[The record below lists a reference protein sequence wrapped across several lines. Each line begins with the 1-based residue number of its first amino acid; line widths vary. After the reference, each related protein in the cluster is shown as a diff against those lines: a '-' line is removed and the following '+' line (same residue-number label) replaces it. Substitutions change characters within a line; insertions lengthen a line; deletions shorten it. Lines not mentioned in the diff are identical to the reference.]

1 MGERFDNVFAGMGE
15 AEAME
20 TLLADTASL
29 AQPVSKYIAA
39 TRLGA
44 SSSEESLDVLIKASA
59 LESDDLYDRIARRKA
74 IDALGRRKNGRA
86 IPVLIKA
93 LSCDDEIAV
102 INAIDSITKIDTP
115 LTDDQTQAIGL
126 ALTGPDNQQRAVIQ
140 AHTRLGLPDPNDAIR
155 PLEEHDNPLVAGAAC
170 VYAARSEGRTEQ
182 LNRLIPQLTDPKAGR
197 RHAAVI
203 DLGDAGDVSWLE
215 PLIRAPVSMPL
226 RAKSAFKLLQTN
238 GNGDIPEQYIPLLEQ
253 LLQDNPNNLDLKDEW
268 IAAEDPAE
276 LEKNLQHRDEAKQY
290 GAAKTLIS
298 LERSQAMVVIDDLQ
312 KKFGSD
318 YVIHYYLTVAVSL
331 GRIHERSDL
340 IRASLA
346 ATIPQYAK
354 SRVAAAWGCLNLQ
367 LSDQIP
373 LLREL
378 AEGSEWIP
386 LKWSCKQVL
395 HKISESG

>member
-1 MGERFDNVFAGMGE
+1 
-15 AEAME
+15 
-20 TLLADTASL
+20 
-29 AQPVSKYIAA
+29 
-39 TRLGA
+39 
-44 SSSEESLDVLIKASA
+44 
-59 LESDDLYDRIARRKA
+59 
-74 IDALGRRKNGRA
+74 GRA

-115 LTDDQTQAIGL
+115 LTDEQTQAIGL
-126 ALTGPDNQQRAVIQ
+126 ALTGPDNQKRAVIQ